1 MIRFAFTF
9 VLGLAAFI
17 CQAQEHLRFMDIP
30 LDGNLDSFCS
40 KLIKEK
46 GFVAKTMTDGE
57 QYFSMETK
65 KLTGDFYGIK
75 GCTFYVRKHERLDN
89 VSSVIVN
96 DTLHVLGKADEAQ
109 LISLFDENYGNHETD
124 STGYSVWYNSVWYTW
139 KTSSGN
145 VDFCVYKEGFMI
157 FYTDYTEKDARKQV
171 LEEHEREWER
181 QTIREI
187 CGIPFGSSYEKAEEV
202 LENKYGVKSF
212 LSDKTKIYYLNENY
226 AGIMFDK
233 IIFLFQSD
241 GYKSYMNGCI
251 FILDANSLRQ
261 AKEKQEMLYKRLRNK
276 YDMKEGVDDNGNKY
290 YYGGHSPVPFDGF
303 GFSIE
308 IIKFENISSTPYA
321 ARLMYGRYNYVKE
334 EF

>member
-9 VLGLAAFI
+9 ILGLAAFI

-46 GFVAKTMTDGE
+46 GFVAKTMTDDE
-57 QYFSMETK
+57 LYFSMETK

-75 GCTFYVRKHERLDN
+75 GCTIYVWKHERLDN
-89 VSSVIVN
+89 VSSLVVE
-96 DTLHVLGKADEAQ
+96 DTLQALSKVDEAR
-109 LISLFDENYGNHETD
+109 LISLFDENYGSHETD
-124 STGYSVWYNSVWYTW
+124 SSSYSVWYNW
-139 KTSSGN
+139 KTTSGN
-145 VDFCVYKEGFMI
+145 VELDVHENGFKI
-157 FYTDYTEKDARKQV
+157 FYTDYTEKDLAKQMS
-171 LEEHEREWER
+171 EEFLQELER

-187 CGIPFGSSYEKAEEV
+187 CGIPFGSSYEKAEQV

-261 AKEKQEMLYKRLRNK
+261 AKEKQEMLYKRLRYK